1 MPLIIPKTLP
11 AYDAL
16 YEENVFVMH
25 RERAASQH
33 IRPLEILILNLMP
46 TKIATE
52 TQIARLL
59 ANTPLQVHMTLL
71 QTASHSATHVSAA
84 HLEAFYKTFDE
95 VKNNRYDGMI
105 ITGAPV
111 ETMDFEQV
119 DYWNELCE
127 IMDFSETNVYST
139 LHVCWGAQA
148 GLYYRYGVQKY
159 ELDKKLSGI
168 YMHHTFHRKTPLVR
182 GFDDIFYVPHSR
194 YTGVDKDEIV
204 KNPHLE
210 IVAESDEAGPYLI
223 IGDEGKNIFVTGH
236 PEYDILTLDKEYKR
250 DLAKGLNPDIP
261 VNYYPDNDPSKT
273 PIKSWRCHANT
284 LYANWLNYYVYQI
297 TPYLWTEKADK
308 KKNETAE

>member
-25 RERAASQH
+25 RERALAQH

-71 QTASHSATHVSAA
+71 QTASHAATHVSAA
-84 HLEAFYKTFDE
+84 HLDAFYKTFDE

-119 DYWNELCE
+119 DYWPELCE

-148 GLYYRYGVQKY
+148 GLYYHYGVHK
-159 ELDKKLSGI
+159 ELLPEKMFGVFEHRVTRPAPQPPHRHPPGRCGCLRRAAHPGRERCGRALPHEHRERTANLCHRPPGVRQVHAGCRVQAGRGQGPAHPCARQLLSG
-168 YMHHTFHRKTPLVR
+168 R
-182 GFDDIFYVPHSR
+182 
-194 YTGVDKDEIV
+194 
-204 KNPHLE
+204 
-210 IVAESDEAGPYLI
+210 
-223 IGDEGKNIFVTGH
+223 
-236 PEYDILTLDKEYKR
+236 
-250 DLAKGLNPDIP
+250 
-261 VNYYPDNDPSKT
+261 
-273 PIKSWRCHANT
+273 
-284 LYANWLNYYVYQI
+284 
-297 TPYLWTEKADK
+297 
-308 KKNETAE
+308 

>member
-16 YEENVFVMH
+16 YNENIFVMH
-25 RERAASQH
+25 RERALAQH

-46 TKIATE
+46 TKITTE

-71 QTASHSATHVSAA
+71 QTASHAATHVSAA
-84 HLEAFYKTFDE
+84 HLESFYKNFNE

-119 DYWNELCE
+119 DYWPELCE

-148 GLYYRYGVQKY
+148 GLYYHYGVHK
-159 ELDKKLSGI
+159 ELLPEKMFGV
-168 YMHHTFHRKTPLVR
+168 FEHRVTRPANPLVR
-182 GFDDIFYVPHSR
+182 GFDEVFYAPHSR
-194 YTGVDKDEIV
+194 HTGIRRADVDACDALRI
-204 KNPHLE
+204 L
-210 IVAESDEAGPYLI
+210 AESDVAGPFLI
-223 IGDEGKNIFVTGH
+223 EHRERTADLCHRPPGIRQVHAGCRVQAGRGQGPAH
-236 PEYDILTLDKEYKR
+236 PCARQLLSGR
-250 DLAKGLNPDIP
+250 
-261 VNYYPDNDPSKT
+261 
-273 PIKSWRCHANT
+273 
-284 LYANWLNYYVYQI
+284 
-297 TPYLWTEKADK
+297 
-308 KKNETAE
+308 

>member
-11 AYDAL
+11 AFDAL

-25 RERAASQH
+25 RERALAQH

-148 GLYYRYGVQKY
+148 GLYYRYGVKKY
-159 ELDKKLSGI
+159 QLPEKFSGV
-168 YMHHTFHRKTPLVR
+168 YKHYTFHKRTPLVR
-182 GFDDIFYVPHSR
+182 GFDDSFLVPQSR
-194 YTGVDKDEIV
+194 YTGVDKQAIV
-204 KNPHLE
+204 DNPLLE
-210 IVAESDEAGPYLI
+210 IVAESDITGPYLI
-223 IGDEGKNIFVTGH
+223 IGEDGKNIFVTGH
-236 PEYDILTLDKEYKR
+236 PEYDTFTLDQEYKR
-250 DLAKGLNPDIP
+250 DIKRGLNPNIP
-261 VNYYPDNDPSKT
+261 VNYYPDDDPEQK

-284 LYANWLNYYVYQI
+284 LYANWLNYYVYQS
-297 TPYLWTEKADK
+297 TPYDWTK
-308 KKNETAE
+308 KVTN

>member
-11 AYDAL
+11 AFDAL

-25 RERAASQH
+25 RERALAQH

-148 GLYYRYGVQKY
+148 GLYYHYGIQKHQR
-159 ELDKKLSGI
+159 KTKLSGI
-168 YMHHTFHRKTPLVR
+168 YRHRLLNRKIPLVR
-182 GFDDIFYVPHSR
+182 SLDDYFYCPHSR
-194 YTGVDKDEIV
+194 YTEDREEDILKHPELQILA
-204 KNPHLE
+204 K
-210 IVAESDEAGPYLI
+210 SDEAGVFLVMNQD
-223 IGDEGKNIFVTGH
+223 GSQIFVQGH
-236 PEYDILTLDKEYKR
+236 PEYDRMTLNNEYHR
-250 DLAKGLNPDIP
+250 DLKKGLNPQVP
-261 VNYYPDNDPSKT
+261 CNYYPDNDPFSMPVLK
-273 PIKSWRCHANT
+273 WRNMSNT
-284 LYANWLNYYVYQI
+284 LYTNWLNYYVYQM
-297 TPYLWTEKADK
+297 TPYVLKED
-308 KKNETAE
+308 EQE